1 MQPLVTD
8 DTETQGAGHQQLEW
22 SYERTRV
29 LGQNQHS
36 RENGWTYT
44 VGLAQELDVF
54 VAASHIHRVDAQ
66 GWGNPV
72 LGFKWRL
79 LETEDAQTS
88 LALKPELAA
97 PVGRRRETEQLG
109 AGQLSGNL
117 TVVLSQSTSF
127 GAIHVN
133 AGRGLDRFRREAAQ
147 PDVHYRRWS
156 VAPVWGVNDG
166 LTLAV
171 DVGLERAS
179 QAGAVTTTRF
189 SQGAVVLAVR
199 PDLDWAFGM
208 VRKRQPAVTS
218 NAWTS
223 GLTWRF

>member
-8 DTETQGAGHQQLEW
+8 DTGTQGAGHQQLEW
-22 SYERTRV
+22 SHERTKV
-29 LGQNQHS
+29 LGQEQRS

-44 VGLAQELDVF
+44 VGLAPALDVF
-54 VAASHIHRVDAQ
+54 VAASHVHRVDAQ

-72 LGFKWRL
+72 LGAKWRL

-88 LALKPELAA
+88 LALKPELAV

-109 AGQLSGNL
+109 SGQLSGNL
-117 TVVLSQSTSF
+117 TLVLSQSTSF
-127 GAIHVN
+127 GAIHFNGGWGV
-133 AGRGLDRFRREAAQ
+133 DRFRREAAQ
-147 PDVHYRRWS
+147 ADVHYRRWS
-156 VAPVWGVNDG
+156 VAPVWVVNNG

-189 SQGAVVLAVR
+189 SQGAVVLALR
-199 PDLDWAFGM
+199 PDMDWAFGV
-208 VRKRQPAVTS
+208 VRKRQPAETAQ
-218 NAWTS
+218 AWTS